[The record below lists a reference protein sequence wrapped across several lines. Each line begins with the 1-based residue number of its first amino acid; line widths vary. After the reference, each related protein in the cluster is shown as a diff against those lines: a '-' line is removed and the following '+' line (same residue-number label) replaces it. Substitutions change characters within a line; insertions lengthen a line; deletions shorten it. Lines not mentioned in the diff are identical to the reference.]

1 MDIAGFTKNLIHLS
15 PYDILYLLKG
25 AVITLGLS
33 AGAIGI
39 GSCIGAVVG
48 WVRSFRIVRRNP
60 LLWGLTSL
68 YVDAIRGTPLLLQ
81 VYMVYYA
88 VPPLTGIQTS
98 VFFAAIASLA
108 LYQGAYVSE
117 AVRSGLE
124 AIDKTQWWGG
134 QSLGMGYFQ
143 TLGYIIFPQAVRI
156 IIPPYIGICL
166 GVIKDTSLVSTI
178 GFIELA
184 FSAGII
190 GRRTLD
196 PLPPWFM
203 AAAIYFVICFPI
215 SKFSQRVEE
224 RLRKRG

>member
-1 MDIAGFTKNLIHLS
+1 M
-15 PYDILYLLKG
+15 LYLLKG

-48 WVRSFRIVRRNP
+48 WIRSFRTVRKNP
-60 LLWGLTSL
+60 ILWGLTSL
-68 YVDAIRGTPLLLQ
+68 YVDIIRGTPLLLQ

-98 VFFAAIASLA
+98 VFFAGIASLA

-124 AIDKTQWWGG
+124 AIDKTQWWAG

-143 TLGYIIFPQAVRI
+143 TLRHIIFPQAVRI
-156 IIPPYIGICL
+156 MIPP
-166 GVIKDTSLVSTI
+166 TSGYVS
-178 GFIELA
+178 A
-184 FSAGII
+184 S
-190 GRRTLD
+190 
-196 PLPPWFM
+196 
-203 AAAIYFVICFPI
+203 
-215 SKFSQRVEE
+215 
-224 RLRKRG
+224 